1 MKFNKLADNVPPAR
15 SYRGIFISEK
25 LKRVKLIKELGFL
38 VTDKNGVSKMPEA
51 PFSIKE
57 VKVLRTEGE
66 KKYSFIIFGSN
77 GEMIKSNI
85 VTYKV
90 LPALEERKNGDE
102 DEDEIKKNLT
112 PEEEEGENDLL
123 AGDD

>member
-1 MKFNKLADNVPPAR
+1 VKFNKLADNVPPAR
-15 SYRGIFISEK
+15 CYRGIFISEK

-90 LPALEERKNGDE
+90 LPDLEERKNG

>member
-1 MKFNKLADNVPPAR
+1 VKFNKLADNVPPAR
-15 SYRGIFISEK
+15 CYRGIFISEK

-102 DEDEIKKNLT
+102 DEIKKNLT

>member
-15 SYRGIFISEK
+15 CYRGIFISEK

-102 DEDEIKKNLT
+102 DEIKKNLT